1 MYVCLCCAISD
12 KELIRLISEEGVVRF
27 KDIRTRTQLGSQCG
41 KCLRQAKTIF
51 TVESSKRI
59 DLSDSLE

>member
-12 KELIRLISEEGVVRF
+12 KELIRLIDEEGIAHF
-27 KDIRTRTQLGSQCG
+27 KEIRVRTQLGSQCG

-51 TVESSKRI
+51 TVESSKRSH
-59 DLSDSLE
+59 LSDSLE